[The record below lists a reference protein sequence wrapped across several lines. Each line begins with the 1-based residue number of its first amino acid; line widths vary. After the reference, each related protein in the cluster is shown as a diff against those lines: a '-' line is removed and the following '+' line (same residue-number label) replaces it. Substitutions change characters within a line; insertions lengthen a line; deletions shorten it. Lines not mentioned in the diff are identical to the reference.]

1 LTVFGMRVISR
12 WRAAAVARGFG
23 AVFIGGGDLA
33 GFAEEMRAASGVDV
47 GRCYQCRRC
56 SNACPVVEFMDIDP
70 ARMVRE
76 ILADARETVL
86 SSKMIWLCTSCRACS
101 AACPQGIDVAR
112 LIDALRTVVVRT
124 GREAAE
130 KGIARHHREFMQN
143 IRRHGRHRTRVR
155 DLFAVFDRGL
165 ALVLRGRL
173 RGMFQRIGDRRGV
186 EAAFR
191 LEDEA
196 AGGKRGT

>member
-1 LTVFGMRVISR
+1 MPE
-12 WRAAAVARGFG
+12 
-23 AVFIGGGDLA
+23 
-33 GFAEEMRAASGVDV
+33 FAEEMRACSGVDV
-47 GRCYQCRRC
+47 GRCRQCRRC

-70 ARMVRE
+70 ARMLKEV
-76 ILADARETVL
+76 LADSRETVL

-101 AACPQGIDVAR
+101 AACPQGVDVAR
-112 LIDALRTVVVRT
+112 GVDALRTVVART

-130 KGIARHHREFMQN
+130 KGIARHHREFLQSV
-143 IRRHGRHRTRVR
+143 RRHGRHRTRIGE
-155 DLFAVFDRGL
+155 LFAVFDRGL

-173 RGMFQRIGDRRGV
+173 RGMFQRIGDRRPV

-196 AGGKRGT
+196 AGEKREP

>member
-1 LTVFGMRVISR
+1 MP
-12 WRAAAVARGFG
+12 
-23 AVFIGGGDLA
+23 
-33 GFAEEMRAASGVDV
+33 GFAEEMRAASGVDAP
-47 GRCYQCRRC
+47 RCYQCRRC

-76 ILADARETVL
+76 ILADGREAVL

-112 LIDALRTVVVRT
+112 LIDALRTAVVRT
-124 GREAAE
+124 GREPAE
-130 KGIARHHREFMQN
+130 KGIARHHREFMEN
-143 IRRHGRHRTRVR
+143 VRRHGRHRTRVR
-155 DLFAVFDRGL
+155 DLFAVFDRGM

-173 RGMFQRIGDRRGV
+173 RGMFQRIGDRRQV

-196 AGGKRGT
+196 AGGKREP